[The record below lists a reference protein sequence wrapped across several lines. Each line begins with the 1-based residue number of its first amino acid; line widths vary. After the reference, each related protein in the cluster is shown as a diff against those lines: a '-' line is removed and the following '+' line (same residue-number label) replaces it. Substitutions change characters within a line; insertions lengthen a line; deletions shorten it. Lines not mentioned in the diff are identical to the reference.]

1 MLTNIKNTVIEFRP
15 LNNLSVYLDRLTKG
29 RLWIKVSIG
38 IILGA
43 GLGILLNPSTGLL
56 SEDISLRLADWL
68 DLPGQIF
75 MRLVQMIMIPLIF
88 TSIITGIVSNTSENL
103 KTFGL
108 RLLLYFV
115 FTTAIAIIIGLAVTL
130 ILRPGQYIFTLGGFP
145 NSGKSQIVTD
155 EQTSLIDN
163 IPNAISNLIPNNP
176 LESILMG
183 EMLGVVIFTIIIGVA
198 ITQLSQET
206 ARPIIRFSE
215 AIQKICM
222 IIVSW
227 AMMLVPYAVFGLIA
241 ALLSRTSIEIFLGL
255 GYYMVVVILGLI
267 VLVTF
272 YLVLV
277 LVIAKKNPFKFLKA
291 IKEPQLL
298 AFSTTSSA
306 AVMPLSMKTA
316 DEKLEVS
323 SNISDFIIPV
333 GATINMDGTALFQC
347 VTTLFLAQAYGIEL
361 TIINLLLITFTVVAA
376 SIGTPAI
383 PGGGVIILTTV
394 LQSAGIPIDGLII
407 IIGIDRILGMF
418 RTAVN
423 VTGDLTACLIF
434 NKFYGTTSNT
444 KTRTNED
451 KNITYHKVE

>member
-1 MLTNIKNTVIEFRP
+1 MLGV
-15 LNNLSVYLDRLTKG
+15 
-29 RLWIKVSIG
+29 
-38 IILGA
+38 
-43 GLGILLNPSTGLL
+43 GLGILINPTTGYIT
-56 SEDISLRLADWL
+56 EDISLRLADWL

-115 FTTAIAIIIGLAVTL
+115 FTTAIAIVIGLVVTL
-130 ILRPGQYIFTLGGFP
+130 ILKPGQYIYSLGGFP
-145 NSGKSQIVTD
+145 NNGESPVSSS
-155 EQTSLIDN
+155 EQTNFIEN

-176 LESILMG
+176 MESILTG

-198 ITQLSQET
+198 ITQLRQET

-222 IIVSW
+222 IVVSW
-227 AMMLVPYAVFGLIA
+227 AMLLVPYAVFGLMA
-241 ALLSRTSIEIFLGL
+241 ALLSRTSVEIFLGL
-255 GYYMVVVILGLI
+255 GYYIFVVILGLTI
-267 VLVTF
+267 LMAF
-272 YLVLV
+272 YLTMAFL
-277 LVIAKKNPFKFLKA
+277 IAKKNPFKLLKA

-298 AFSTTSSA
+298 AFSTASSA
-306 AVMPLSMKTA
+306 AVMPLTMKTA
-316 DEKLEVS
+316 DEKLGVS
-323 SNISDFIIPV
+323 SNVSDFVIPV

-347 VTTLFLAQAYGIEL
+347 VTTLFMAQAYGIEL
-361 TIINLLLITFTVVAA
+361 SIMNLLLITFTVVAA

-383 PGGGVIILTTV
+383 PGGGGVIILASV

-423 VTGDLTACLIF
+423 VTGDLTACIIF
-434 NKFYGTTSNT
+434 DKFYGTKGDIKAINSNES
-444 KTRTNED
+444 ND
-451 KNITYHKVE
+451 

>member
-1 MLTNIKNTVIEFRP
+1 MLTNIKNTMIEFRP
-15 LNNLSVYLDRLTKG
+15 LNNLSVHLDRLIKS
-29 RLWIKVSIG
+29 RLWLKVIIG
-38 IILGA
+38 LVLGA
-43 GLGILLNPSTGLL
+43 GLGVLLNPSTGLL
-56 SEDISLRLADWL
+56 SENISLRLAGWL

-88 TSIITGIVSNTSENL
+88 TSIILGIVSNTSENL

-115 FTTAIAIIIGLAVTL
+115 LTTVIAIIIGLAVTL
-130 ILRPGQYIFTLGGFP
+130 ILKPGQYIFTLGGFP
-145 NSGKSQIVTD
+145 NSGESQIAPN
-155 EQTSLIDN
+155 EQTNLIEN

-176 LESILMG
+176 LESILTG

-198 ITQLSQET
+198 ITQLRQET
-206 ARPIIRFSE
+206 AKPIIRFSE

-222 IIVSW
+222 IVVSW

-241 ALLSRTSIEIFLGL
+241 ALLSRTSVEIFLGL
-255 GYYMVVVILGLI
+255 GYYMAVVMLGLI
-267 VLVTF
+267 ILVTF
-272 YLVLV
+272 YLALALV
-277 LVIAKKNPFKFLKA
+277 VTKKNPFKFLKA
-291 IKEPQLL
+291 IREPQLL
-298 AFSTTSSA
+298 AFSTASSA

-316 DEKLEVS
+316 DENLGVS
-323 SNISDFIIPV
+323 SNISDFVIPV

-347 VTTLFLAQAYGIEL
+347 VTTLFMAQAYGIEL
-361 TIINLLLITFTVVAA
+361 TIMNLLLITFTVVAA

-383 PGGGVIILTTV
+383 PGGGVIILASV

-434 NKFYGTTSNT
+434 NKFYGAISNN
-444 KTRTNED
+444 KTFANKT
-451 KNITYHKVE
+451 

>member
-1 MLTNIKNTVIEFRP
+1 MIEFRP
-15 LNNLSVYLDRLTKG
+15 LNSLSVHLDRLIKG
-29 RLWIKVSIG
+29 RLWLKVIIG
-38 IILGA
+38 LLL
-43 GLGILLNPSTGLL
+43 GLGVGVLLNPSTGFVT
-56 SEDISLRLADWL
+56 EGVSLRTAEWL

-88 TSIITGIVSNTSENL
+88 TSIITGIVSNTSGNL

-115 FTTAIAIIIGLAVTL
+115 FTTAVAIILGLIVTL
-130 ILRPGQYIFTLGGFP
+130 ILKPGQYIFSLGGFP
-145 NSGKSQIVTD
+145 NNGEGQIAPS
-155 EQTSLIDN
+155 EQANFIEN

-176 LESILMG
+176 MESILTG
-183 EMLGVVIFTIIIGVA
+183 EMLGVVIFTILIGVA
-198 ITQLSQET
+198 ITQLRQET
-206 ARPIIRFSE
+206 ASPIIRMSE

-222 IIVSW
+222 IVVSW

-241 ALLSRTSIEIFLGL
+241 ALLSRTSVEIFLGL
-255 GYYMVVVILGLI
+255 GYYMVVVILGL
-267 VLVTF
+267 VLLMTF

-277 LVIAKKNPFKFLKA
+277 SVLTKTSPLKFLKA

-298 AFSTTSSA
+298 AFSTASSA

-316 DEKLEVS
+316 DEKLNVS
-323 SNISDFIIPV
+323 SNISDFVIPI

-347 VTTLFLAQAYGIEL
+347 VTTLFMAQAYGIEL
-361 TIINLLLITFTVVAA
+361 SIISLLLITFTVVAA

-383 PGGGVIILTTV
+383 PGGGVIILASV

-423 VTGDLTACLIF
+423 VTGDLTACVIF
-434 NKFYGTTSNT
+434 NKFYGAETNAKTSAD
-444 KTRTNED
+444 EAQ
-451 KNITYHKVE
+451 IG

>member
-1 MLTNIKNTVIEFRP
+1 MIEFKP
-15 LNNLSVYLDRLTKG
+15 LNSLSVHLDRLVQG
-29 RLWIKVSIG
+29 RLWMKVIIG
-38 IILGA
+38 LVLGA
-43 GLGILLNPSTGLL
+43 GLGALLNPSAGLL
-56 SEDISLRLADWL
+56 SEEVSLRLADWL

-103 KTFGL
+103 KTFGF

-115 FTTAIAIIIGLAVTL
+115 FTTTIAIIIGLVVTL
-130 ILRPGQYIFTLGGFP
+130 IFKPGQYIYSLGGFP
-145 NSGKSQIVTD
+145 MSNESQIIPN
-155 EQTSLIDN
+155 EQTNLIDN
-163 IPNAISNLIPNNP
+163 LPNAISNLIPNNP
-176 LESILMG
+176 LEAILTG

-198 ITQLSQET
+198 ITQLKEGT
-206 ARPIIRFSE
+206 AKPIIRFSE

-241 ALLSRTSIEIFLGL
+241 ALLSRTGIEIFIGL
-255 GYYMVVVILGLI
+255 GYYMVIVILGLLI
-267 VLVTF
+267 LMTF
-272 YLVLV
+272 YLILVTVLT
-277 LVIAKKNPFKFLKA
+277 NQSPFKFLRA

-298 AFSTTSSA
+298 AFSTASSA

-316 DEKLEVS
+316 DEKLGVS
-323 SNISDFIIPV
+323 SNITDFVIPI

-347 VTTLFLAQAYGIEL
+347 ATTLFMAQAYGIEL
-361 TIINLLLITFTVVAA
+361 SIINLILITFTVVAA

-383 PGGGVIILTTV
+383 PGGGVIILASV
-394 LQSAGIPIDGLII
+394 LQSAGIPVDGLIV

-434 NKFYGTTSNT
+434 DKYYGNKT
-444 KTRTNED
+444 KET
-451 KNITYHKVE
+451 ILP

>member
-1 MLTNIKNTVIEFRP
+1 MIEFRP
-15 LNNLSVYLDRLTKG
+15 LNNLSVHLDRLIKS
-29 RLWIKVSIG
+29 RLWLKVIIG
-38 IILGA
+38 LVLGA
-43 GLGILLNPSTGLL
+43 GLGVLLNPSTGLL
-56 SEDISLRLADWL
+56 SENISLRLAGWL

-88 TSIITGIVSNTSENL
+88 TSIILGIVSNTSENL

-108 RLLLYFV
+108 RLFLYFV
-115 FTTAIAIIIGLAVTL
+115 LTTVIAIIIGLAVTL
-130 ILRPGQYIFTLGGFP
+130 ILKPGQYIFTLGGFP
-145 NSGKSQIVTD
+145 NSDESQIAPN
-155 EQTSLIDN
+155 EQTNLIEN

-176 LESILMG
+176 LESILTG

-198 ITQLSQET
+198 ITQLRQET
-206 ARPIIRFSE
+206 AKPIIRFSE

-222 IIVSW
+222 IVVSW

-241 ALLSRTSIEIFLGL
+241 ALLSRTSVEIFLGL
-255 GYYMVVVILGLI
+255 GYYMAVVMLGLI
-267 VLVTF
+267 ILVTF
-272 YLVLV
+272 YLALV
-277 LVIAKKNPFKFLKA
+277 LVVTKKNPFKFLKA
-291 IKEPQLL
+291 IREPQLL
-298 AFSTTSSA
+298 AFSTASSA

-316 DEKLEVS
+316 DENLGVS
-323 SNISDFIIPV
+323 SNISDFVIPV

-347 VTTLFLAQAYGIEL
+347 VTTLFMAQAYGIEL
-361 TIINLLLITFTVVAA
+361 TIMNLLLITFTVVAA

-383 PGGGVIILTTV
+383 PGGGVIILASV

-434 NKFYGTTSNT
+434 NKFFGAISNN
-444 KTRTNED
+444 KTFANKT
-451 KNITYHKVE
+451 

>member
-1 MLTNIKNTVIEFRP
+1 MIEFKS
-15 LNNLSVYLDRLTKG
+15 LNYLSVHLDRLVKG
-29 RLWIKVSIG
+29 RLWLKVIIG
-38 IILGA
+38 LVLGA
-43 GLGILLNPSTGLL
+43 GLGVLLNPSMGLL

-88 TSIITGIVSNTSENL
+88 TSIITGIVGNTSENL

-115 FTTAIAIIIGLAVTL
+115 FTTTIAIIIGLVVTL
-130 ILRPGQYIFTLGGFP
+130 IFKPGQYIFELGGFP
-145 NSGKSQIVTD
+145 NSGESQIIPD
-155 EQTSLIDN
+155 EQTDLIEN
-163 IPNAISNLIPNNP
+163 IPNAISQLIPNNP
-176 LESILMG
+176 MESILTG

-198 ITQLSQET
+198 ITQLRGET

-222 IIVSW
+222 IVVSW
-227 AMMLVPYAVFGLIA
+227 AMMLVPYAVFGLMA

-255 GYYMVVVILGLI
+255 GYYMGIVILGLI
-267 VLVTF
+267 ILLLF

-277 LVIAKKNPFKFLKA
+277 LVVTKKNPFKFLQA

-298 AFSTTSSA
+298 AFSTASSA

-316 DEKLEVS
+316 DEKLGVS
-323 SNISDFIIPV
+323 SNISDFVIPV

-347 VTTLFLAQAYGIEL
+347 VTTLFMAQAYGIEMS
-361 TIINLLLITFTVVAA
+361 IMSLLLITFTVVAA

-383 PGGGVIILTTV
+383 PGGGVIILASV
-394 LQSAGIPIDGLII
+394 LQSAGIPIDGLIV

-423 VTGDLTACLIF
+423 VTGDLTACIIF
-434 NKFYGTTSNT
+434 DKFYGAKSSTDTFT
-444 KTRTNED
+444 KD
-451 KNITYHKVE
+451 G